1 MSYDVPPSLEDWVEL
16 NRLADEAELREDFV
30 EWERLGEEIETAW
43 YAAPLRDRVR
53 VDWELLKQVWRDRN
67 KAL

>member
-1 MSYDVPPSLEDWVEL
+1 MSYDVPPSLEDWADL
-16 NRLADEAELREDFV
+16 NRQADAAEEREDQV
-30 EWERLGEEIETAW
+30 EWERLGPEIETAW

-53 VDWELLKQVWRDRN
+53 VDWEALKQVWRDRN